1 MTAPIH
7 TDAEPTAYATPA
19 RIEADNRLSPF
30 SAAAPCGPSLE
41 YDAEYAVLLARMSPR
56 GDAQYGQFVGAP
68 DAPNWAEVERD
79 CRRLLLR
86 TRDINLFVWLCRA
99 RTRLAQAPGLAQSQV
114 LLAEALQTW
123 PEAVHPQLV
132 IEGER
137 DPAVR
142 ANALAALADPEGL
155 LSDVREIVIAANA
168 ARHLTVREVERAFA
182 MPRSLEAASPEAMA
196 QQLADLSAAASDDAQ
211 TPLRLLAQAAEA
223 AAQIAAWAGQHL
235 GQDAPSLHA
244 LVRLLAPFQR
254 TGSSAPPAAV
264 ATMPSLLPS
273 WPASTPVGEGLATR
287 DDILR
292 DIRTA
297 RRWFENHEP
306 SSPVAVLLKQAERM
320 TGLRFSQV
328 ADAIPLDLLRKWDAD
343 EEVSL

>member
-7 TDAEPTAYATPA
+7 TDAEPAAYATPA
-19 RIEADNRLSPF
+19 RTEADGRLPPF
-30 SAAAPCGPSLE
+30 SATAPCGPSLE

-68 DAPNWAEVERD
+68 DAPNWAEIERD

-99 RTRLAQAPGLAQSQV
+99 RTRLAQAPGLAQSLV
-114 LLAEALQTW
+114 LLVEALQAW
-123 PEAVHPQLV
+123 PDAVHPQLV

-182 MPRSLEAASPEAMA
+182 VPRSLDAASPEAMA
-196 QQLADLSAAASDDAQ
+196 QQLADLMAAASNDDQA
-211 TPLRLLAQAAEA
+211 PLRLLAQAAEA
-223 AAQIAAWAGQHL
+223 AAQIVAWAAQHL
-235 GQDAPSLHA
+235 GQDAPPLQA
-244 LVRLLAPFQR
+244 LVRLLAYFQR
-254 TGSSAPPAAV
+254 TEPLAAPAVVAITPGS
-264 ATMPSLLPS
+264 TPS
-273 WPASTPVGEGLATR
+273 WPIQAAAGEGRATR
-287 DDILR
+287 DDMLR
-292 DIRTA
+292 DIRSA
-297 RRWFENHEP
+297 RRWFETHEP

-343 EEVSL
+343 EEISL

>member
-1 MTAPIH
+1 M
-7 TDAEPTAYATPA
+7 
-19 RIEADNRLSPF
+19 
-30 SAAAPCGPSLE
+30 
-41 YDAEYAVLLARMSPR
+41 
-56 GDAQYGQFVGAP
+56 
-68 DAPNWAEVERD
+68 
-79 CRRLLLR
+79 
-86 TRDINLFVWLCRA
+86 
-99 RTRLAQAPGLAQSQV
+99 
-114 LLAEALQTW
+114 
-123 PEAVHPQLV
+123 HPQLV

-182 MPRSLEAASPEAMA
+182 MPRAPDAASPEAMA
-196 QQLADLSAAASDDAQ
+196 QQLADLTAAASGDDQA
-211 TPLRLLAQAAEA
+211 PLRLLAQAAEA
-223 AAQIAAWAGQHL
+223 AAQIVAWAAQHL
-235 GQDAPSLHA
+235 GLDAPPLHA

-254 TGSSAPPAAV
+254 TGSSAPPVVAA
-264 ATMPSLLPS
+264 ARPDPLPS
-273 WPASTPVGEGLATR
+273 WPASTPAGEGLATR

-292 DIRTA
+292 DIRKA

-343 EEVSL
+343 EEASL